1 MKHMLRRSFVGISV
15 VYRWLFIEGPNVC
28 LDVTM
33 DAGFHIHFFRVY
45 SHLSFFSTFLPSS
58 FLQLH
63 IQTTSFKVSPPTYN
77 PESLRWFII
86 DISLADGWHQTTE
99 GIASRKF
106 EQEEENK
113 GDFFIFKCEV

>member
-1 MKHMLRRSFVGISV
+1 MLRRSIVGISV
-15 VYRWLFIEGPNVC
+15 GYRWLFIEGPNVC
-28 LDVTM
+28 LDVAM

-63 IQTTSFKVSPPTYN
+63 IQTTTSIKVSPPTSN
-77 PESLRWFII
+77 PESLHWIII
-86 DISLADGWHQTTE
+86 DVSLADGWHQTTE
-99 GIASRKF
+99 GITRHKF

-113 GDFFIFKCEV
+113 GDFFIRKYEV

>member
-63 IQTTSFKVSPPTYN
+63 IQTTSFKVSPPTSN
-77 PESLRWFII
+77 PESLHWVFI
-86 DISLADGWHQTTE
+86 DISLADGWHQATE
-99 GIASRKF
+99 GFTNF
-106 EQEEENK
+106 EFEEEAEEDK
-113 GDFFIFKCEV
+113 GASKLECEV

>member
-1 MKHMLRRSFVGISV
+1 MLRRSFAGISV

-28 LDVTM
+28 LDVTI

-63 IQTTSFKVSPPTYN
+63 IQTTSFKVSPPTSN
-77 PESLRWFII
+77 PESLHWFII
-86 DISLADGWHQTTE
+86 DISLADGWHQATE
-99 GIASRKF
+99 GFPNF
-106 EQEEENK
+106 ELEEEEEDTGASK
-113 GDFFIFKCEV
+113 LKCEV